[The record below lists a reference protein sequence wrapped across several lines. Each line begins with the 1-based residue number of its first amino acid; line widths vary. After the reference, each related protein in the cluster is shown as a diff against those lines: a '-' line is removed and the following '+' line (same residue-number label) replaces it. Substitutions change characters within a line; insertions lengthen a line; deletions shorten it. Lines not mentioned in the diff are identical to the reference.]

1 MKEESSFPSFSIE
14 RYRLLVE
21 EAGDIIY
28 ETDLKGY
35 FTFVNAKASEIF
47 GYSKK
52 SLLEKK
58 YLELIPEESRD
69 KVRDFYREQFDQK
82 KQSTYL
88 EFPAITEKGEKI
100 WIGQNVQLL
109 RKGGEITGAMAVA
122 RVITERYE
130 ADLLKR
136 KSEEKYQS
144 IIQNLQFGLI
154 EVDLE
159 EKITFINEAMC
170 KITGYTQDEL
180 IGKKASSVLTSEE
193 VRKKIEKEHKLREK
207 NQSSVYEAEILRK
220 DGSSFYCLI
229 SGAPSYNSLGERIG
243 SIGVHVD
250 ITQRK
255 KNELELKKF
264 GENLDRYTHG
274 LEELNRI
281 TSDTNLTLDE
291 QLEKGLQMVSKYFKL
306 SIGGV
311 VEAEGDRLRVIKNVN
326 PHLIPKDYMEY
337 LPLHGSIPG
346 ISFLEQRL
354 IAIPDVANSPYS
366 HYTTVQEMS
375 IKSLLSMPI
384 ALDGKKFGS
393 LILGDFNPK
402 PEGFSSY
409 DFEFFRLFA
418 RFVTYLL
425 STQRLQKTIETFNSG
440 LLRLNEIASNY
451 ELSISAQLQSGLEV
465 IMDFLE
471 FSKGGIL
478 LAKEEN
484 LVYLHTV
491 MDTPM
496 PEGKEFSIPIEG
508 TPSGIS
514 YKENRLIAIPDV
526 SESEFAENEL
536 MESFGLSS
544 CLFIPFTVDNK
555 PIGVIALGNE
565 KVRSHEFTQNELE
578 FFRLFSRF
586 VGYIISNQ
594 NNREELKKEQETLK
608 AKNLEL
614 AQQKQFLTSI
624 NSFVTTL
631 LDQEDIYSIA
641 WEIAENVIEKFGFS
655 DCVIYVL
662 NEDKQVLEQ
671 LAAYGENKTKG
682 REILNPISIPF
693 GKGIVGHVAKS
704 GKAEIVKD
712 TRKDPRYIADDQVR
726 LSEISVPIIYE
737 GKVLGIIDSEHE
749 EANFF
754 TQKHLETLSTIA
766 NLAATRIKNAKAKR
780 RQEKAENELRE
791 SENKLRA
798 VVNSAMDAIIS
809 INDRGKITEWN
820 PRAEETF
827 GWTKEEVLGKSL
839 TENIIPNQHR
849 QSHSQ
854 GMDRYMA
861 TGKGPV
867 LNQRIEITAMHKNGR
882 EFPIELAIIPI
893 VSQGVKSFT
902 AFSRDITLQKE
913 SQEETK
919 KALNKEREVNELKS
933 RFVSMTSH
941 EFRTPLTTIKQNVD
955 LISYM
960 LEAEDPKA
968 EEKYG
973 KYLGRIS
980 SEISRVTN
988 LMNDILMLGRLDA
1001 GKIEI
1006 SKYPVD
1012 LELLI
1017 ESTLQK
1023 ITHGRADRRKV
1034 KFETIGVNQLANV
1047 DAQLIEQVITNLVT
1061 NALKYSEGMP
1071 DPELTIKFEKLNEVE
1086 IRIKDYGIGIPK
1098 KDQKGLFTTFY
1109 RATNVKN
1116 IQGTGLGLS
1125 IVKEFLSLHGGTIEL
1140 ESDANEGS
1148 LFIIKLPIT

>member
-1 MKEESSFPSFSIE
+1 MK
-14 RYRLLVE
+14 
-21 EAGDIIY
+21 
-28 ETDLKGY
+28 K
-35 FTFVNAKASEIF
+35 
-47 GYSKK
+47 
-52 SLLEKK
+52 
-58 YLELIPEESRD
+58 
-69 KVRDFYREQFDQK
+69 
-82 KQSTYL
+82 
-88 EFPAITEKGEKI
+88 
-100 WIGQNVQLL
+100 
-109 RKGGEITGAMAVA
+109 
-122 RVITERYE
+122 
-130 ADLLKR
+130 
-136 KSEEKYQS
+136 EEKYQS
-144 IIQNLQFGLI
+144 LDHSFSEKDRQIDFVYENDLNGFFTYVNPKAIEFFGYSEEELLTKRYLDLIPPDHHERLKSLFVENYLKGVSSCYTEYPALTATGKIIWIGASVNFVREGNKFVRSITEASILNQEVESSHTKQKYRTIIENLQFGLI

-159 EKITFINEAMC
+159 EKITFVNEVIC
-170 KITGYTQDEL
+170 KTTGYSREEL
-180 IGKKASSVLTSEE
+180 IGQKASEILGNKETS
-193 VRKKIEKEHKLREK
+193 RKVKSELKLREK
-207 NQSSVYEAEILRK
+207 HQSSVYETEIFRK
-220 DGSSFYCLI
+220 DGTSMFCII
-229 SGAPSYNSLGERIG
+229 SGAPTYNLKGERTG
-243 SIGVHVD
+243 SIGIHVD

-255 KNELELKKF
+255 KNELELQKF
-264 GENLDRYTHG
+264 GENLDRYTRA

-281 TSDTNLTLDE
+281 TSDTSLSIDQ
-291 QLEKGLQMVSKYFKL
+291 QLEKGLEMVSNYFHL
-306 SIGGV
+306 PTGGV
-311 VEAEGDRLRVIKNVN
+311 FEAEGDRLKVLKNIN
-326 PHLIPKDYMEY
+326 PHLVPKEFQKYIPIQN
-337 LPLHGSIPG
+337 SIPG
-346 ISFLEQRL
+346 ISYLEQRL
-354 IAIPDVANSPYS
+354 IAVPDISNSEYEIFS
-366 HYTTVQEMS
+366 TVKEMS

-384 ALDGKKFGS
+384 ELEGRKFGA
-393 LILGDFNPK
+393 IVLGDFNPK
-402 PEGFSSY
+402 PEDFSTY
-409 DFEFFRLFA
+409 DYEFFRLFG

-425 STQRLQKTIETFNSG
+425 STQRLQKTIEKFNSG
-440 LLRLNEIASNY
+440 LLRLNEIASTY
-451 ELSISAQLQSGLEV
+451 ESSISSQLQSGLEV

-478 LAKEEN
+478 LARGES

-491 MDTPM
+491 MDTPL

-508 TPSGIS
+508 SPAGIS
-514 YKENRLIAIPDV
+514 FMENRLIAISDV
-526 SESEFAENEL
+526 SASEFSDNDL
-536 MESFGLSS
+536 MKSFGLSS
-544 CLFIPFTVDNK
+544 CLFIPFNVDNK
-555 PIGVIALGNE
+555 PFGVIALGNE
-565 KVRSHEFTQNELE
+565 KVRPNEFSQYELE

-594 NNREELKKEQETLK
+594 NNREELKKEQDALTV
-608 AKNLEL
+608 KNEEL
-614 AQQKQFLTSI
+614 AQQQRFLTSI

-631 LDQEDIYSIA
+631 LEQEDIYSIA

-662 NEDKQVLEQ
+662 NEEKQVLDQ
-671 LAAYGENKTKG
+671 LAAYGEIKARG
-682 REILNPISIPF
+682 REILNPICIPL
-693 GKGIVGHVAKS
+693 GQGIVGHVAKS
-704 GKAEIVKD
+704 GKAEIIKD
-712 TRKDPRYIADDQVR
+712 TRKDPRYITDDQVR
-726 LSEISVPIIYE
+726 LSEISVPILFE
-737 GKVLGIIDSEHE
+737 GKVLGVIDSEHK

-754 TQKHLETLSTIA
+754 TKRHLETLSTIA
-766 NLAATRIKNAKAKR
+766 NLAATRIKNAIAKR

-791 SENKLRA
+791 NENKLRA
-798 VVNSAMDAIIS
+798 VIHSAMDAIIT
-809 INDRGKITEWN
+809 INDGGKITEWN

-827 GWTKEEVLGKSL
+827 GWTQEEVLGKSL

-849 QSHSQ
+849 QAHSQ

-867 LNQRIEITAMHKNGR
+867 LNQRIEITAMHKDGR

-893 VSQGVKSFT
+893 ESKGVKSFT
-902 AFSRDITLQKE
+902 AFARDITLQKE

-919 KALNKEREVNELKS
+919 KALDKEREVSELKS

-988 LMNDILMLGRLDA
+988 LMNDILMLGRIDA

-1006 SKYPVD
+1006 SKHPAD

-1034 KFETIGVNQLANV
+1034 KFETIGVNQPVNI
-1047 DAQLIEQVITNLVT
+1047 DSQLIEQVITNLIT
-1061 NALKYSEGMP
+1061 NALKYSEGKQ
-1071 DPELTIKFEKLNEVE
+1071 DPELTLSFEKLNEVE
-1086 IRIKDYGIGIPK
+1086 IRVKDYGIGIPK
-1098 KDQKGLFTTFY
+1098 KDQKSLFTTFY

-1148 LFIIKLPIT
+1148 LFIVKLPIT